1 MPALELKLFIVNEQ
15 LVGLKTGKV
24 RCFIVIDKKTLTQV
38 QTIKLGERRHQ
49 GGFIVTS
56 VICNVLILIEIH
68 EYG

>member
-38 QTIKLGERRHQ
+38 QTIKLGER
-49 GGFIVTS
+49 
-56 VICNVLILIEIH
+56 
-68 EYG
+68 